1 MIATTSLEAGL
12 RRLAGEA
19 AAAGSEAGLAALHIE
34 RRERAAVEGDRQ
46 FASCSVFKVPVLVE
60 AFRQAAAGEFSLLN
74 RWQLSEDDKTVG
86 SGVLQLLD
94 ANLAPTVHDLLTL
107 MIVISDNTAAD
118 ILVRRLGAERITRTV
133 RELGLRN
140 TWVSAT
146 CRRLFELMD
155 LPRDPRLTPAQRAR
169 VWKAHPTDPD
179 SAAYHASAENDV
191 TSANDMVDLFAAIQ
205 TGAGMECIGL
215 GQAECEP
222 MLAILLRQQPN
233 DRLPRY
239 LPGTL
244 DFAHK
249 TGSLSGPW
257 EIHND
262 AGVLT
267 LENGEHLAI
276 AAFTRA
282 RVPEGAGPRELS
294 ALRRRLDD
302 LIAETARAAY
312 EHWAA

>member
-1 MIATTSLEAGL
+1 MTATATLEAEL
-12 RRLAGEA
+12 HRLAETA
-19 AAAGSEAGLAALHIE
+19 AAEGIEAGLAALHIE
-34 RRERAAVEGDRQ
+34 RGERAAWQGDRQ

-74 RWQLSEDDKTVG
+74 RWQLSEEDKTVG

-94 ANLAPTVHDLLTL
+94 AHLAPTVHDLLTL

-118 ILVRRLGAERITRTV
+118 ILVRRLGAERITATM

-146 CRRLFELMD
+146 CRRLFELIG
-155 LPRDPRLTPAQRAR
+155 LPRDHRLTPAERAR
-169 VWKAHPTDPD
+169 LWKQQPSDPD
-179 SAAYHASAENDV
+179 AAAYHASPENDV
-191 TSANDMVDLFAAIQ
+191 TTANDMVDLFTAIQ
-205 TGAGMECIGL
+205 TGAGMERIGL
-215 GQAECEP
+215 GRAECEP
-222 MLAILLRQQPN
+222 MLAILLRQQLN
-233 DRLPRY
+233 DRLPLY

-249 TGSLSGPW
+249 TGSLNGPW
-257 EIHND
+257 VIHND

-267 LENGEHLAI
+267 LESGEHLAI

-282 RVPEGAGPRELS
+282 RVPEGLGPRDLT

-302 LIAETARAAY
+302 LIGDTALAAY
-312 EHWAA
+312 GHWAA

>member
-1 MIATTSLEAGL
+1 MTATATLEAEFL
-12 RRLAGEA
+12 RLAEA
-19 AAAGSEAGLAALHIE
+19 AEAEGIEAGLAALHVE
-34 RRERAAVEGDRQ
+34 RDERAVCGGDRQ

-94 ANLAPTVHDLLTL
+94 AHLAPTVHDLLTL

-118 ILVRRLGAERITRTV
+118 ILVRRLGAERITATM

-146 CRRLFELMD
+146 CRRLFELIG
-155 LPRDPRLTPAQRAR
+155 LPRDHRLPPAERAR
-169 VWKAHPTDPD
+169 LWKQHPSDPD
-179 SAAYHASAENDV
+179 AAAYHASPENDV
-191 TSANDMVDLFAAIQ
+191 TSANDMVNLFAAIQ
-205 TGAGMECIGL
+205 TGAGMERIGL
-215 GQAECEP
+215 GRAECEP
-222 MLAILLRQQPN
+222 MLAILLRQQLN

-257 EIHND
+257 AIHND

-267 LENGEHLAI
+267 LESGEHLAI

-312 EHWAA
+312 DHWTS

>member
-1 MIATTSLEAGL
+1 MTAVASLEAGL
-12 RRLAGEA
+12 RRLADA
-19 AAAGSEAGLAALHIE
+19 AAADGVEAGLAALQIE
-34 RRERAAVEGDRQ
+34 RGERVRVDADRP

-60 AFRQAAAGEFSLLN
+60 AFRRAAAGEFSLLN

-94 ANLAPTVHDLLTL
+94 AHLAPTVHDLLTL

-118 ILVRRLGAERITRTV
+118 ILVRRLGAERVTATM
-133 RELGLRN
+133 RELGLRH

-155 LPRDPRLTPAQRAR
+155 LPRDHRLAPSERAR
-169 VWKAHPTDPD
+169 QWKQHPTDPD
-179 SAAYHASAENDV
+179 SPAYHASAENDV
-191 TSANDMVDLFAAIQ
+191 TSADDMVDLFAAIQ
-205 TGAGMECIGL
+205 SGAGMERIGL
-215 GQAECEP
+215 GRAECEP
-222 MLAILLRQQPN
+222 MLAILLRQQLN

-249 TGSLSGPW
+249 TGSLSGAW

-302 LIAETARAAY
+302 LIAEAARAAY
-312 EHWAA
+312 EHWRS

>member
-1 MIATTSLEAGL
+1 MTATATLEADL
-12 RRLAGEA
+12 QRLAEA
-19 AAAGSEAGLAALHIE
+19 ATAEGIEAGLAVLHIE
-34 RRERAAVEGDRQ
+34 RGERAAWQGDRQ

-74 RWQLSEDDKTVG
+74 RWQLREEDKTVG

-94 ANLAPTVHDLLTL
+94 AHLAPTVHDLLTL

-118 ILVRRLGAERITRTV
+118 ILVRRLGAERITATM

-146 CRRLFELMD
+146 CRRLFELIG
-155 LPRDPRLTPAQRAR
+155 LPRDHRMAPAERAR
-169 VWKAHPTDPD
+169 LWKQQPSDPD
-179 SAAYHASAENDV
+179 AAAYHASPENDV
-191 TSANDMVDLFAAIQ
+191 TTANDMVDLFTAIQ
-205 TGAGMECIGL
+205 TGAGMEKIGL
-215 GQAECEP
+215 GKSECEP
-222 MLAILLRQQPN
+222 MLAILLRQQLN

-257 EIHND
+257 VIHND

-267 LENGEHLAI
+267 LKSGDHLAI

-294 ALRRRLDD
+294 ALNRRLDD

-312 EHWAA
+312 DHWAG